1 MRKAPRRKLILI
13 WISLKKIVET
23 ADKYGTG
30 LFITDHFINSDILQ
44 ISVDKLSEVGGEFDY
59 IIINLNE
66 SLVEKS
72 TEDIVKILLESF
84 SMAKNGGIIFIPHT
98 TYNVLDTSRR
108 SMEALLRVLN
118 FKIELPPHGVKNY
131 IVASKR

>member
-1 MRKAPRRKLILI
+1 MDFIE
-13 WISLKKIVET
+13 KIVET

-59 IIINLNE
+59 IINLNE

-84 SMAKNGGIIFIPHT
+84 QWLK
-98 TYNVLDTSRR
+98 
-108 SMEALLRVLN
+108 ME
-118 FKIELPPHGVKNY
+118 E
-131 IVASKR
+131 